1 MEALFC
7 RLPRGVVI
15 VLLPSAFLLAGKV
28 NQEGF
33 QFGYARARKRLFV
46 RFANFIIL
54 GFFASRLRFIDHM
67 VCSKDVLGQAFFDM
81 TVIGHTARRKD
92 VLAQALLDAGHVGLN
107 LPENG
112 NLDPQRPFLAILA
125 KGDPV
130 EGNVDSHLGVD
141 IRFNAFIWGK
151 VEKALPA
158 PAQGYV
164 AGSKGIR
171 ANFIRMSAS
180 S

>member
-1 MEALFC
+1 MFGK
-7 RLPRGVVI
+7 RGQPR
-15 VLLPSAFLLAGKV
+15 AA
-28 NQEGF
+28 
-33 QFGYARARKRLFV
+33 
-46 RFANFIIL
+46 L
-54 GFFASRLRFIDHM
+54 GFGVIRGFVTGRFRLVDHM
-67 VCSKDVLGQAFFDM
+67 VCSKDVLVRAFFDM

-92 VLAQALLDAGHVGLN
+92 VLAQPLLDAGHVGLN

-164 AGSKGIR
+164 AGSKGVFECQEPIFAGIIVMR
-171 ANFIRMSAS
+171 QRLVKRMIKAPKGIENAG
-180 S
+180 